1 MVAPRLISCTLVVAT
16 LALTA
21 CTSTVQG
28 AGEPAASGVASPSTG
43 ASTPTALTA
52 DAYRGALGKQR
63 DGVRD
68 ALSDVAAAKTI
79 KTLDDRVER
88 AEETLRGAA
97 QSLSALAPP
106 VEARVQHE
114 AYVASLRDFTT
125 ELGTTLGRVGD
136 RTVCTAGGVFA
147 DLSGKLQALDQ
158 TGKALR
164 ALGDYP
170 ADVVPVK
177 VAKKQNRR
185 LANGTFLRSGQRTGR
200 GSLQIDNGASRDAVV
215 TVLRGKAKA
224 FSVYVR
230 RKSSFKVR
238 GVRDGTY
245 EVYFTHGA
253 DWDGRA
259 FTRSCSFERFEKSV
273 RYRTTYTSTQIR
285 WHDWRV
291 TLHMVSGGNA
301 PTATVDPESF
311 PG

>member
-1 MVAPRLISCTLVVAT
+1 MVAPRLISCTLAVAM

-28 AGEPAASGVASPSTG
+28 QGEPTPSGASPSTG
-43 ASTPTALTA
+43 EATPAALTA
-52 DAYRGALGKQR
+52 DAYRQALGEHR
-63 DGVRD
+63 DGVRE
-68 ALSDVAAAKTI
+68 ALSQVASAKSI
-79 KTLDDRVER
+79 KTLDARVER
-88 AEETLRGAA
+88 AEETLRGASE
-97 QSLSALAPP
+97 SLSALAPP

-114 AYVASLRDFTT
+114 AYVASLRAFTT
-125 ELGTTLGRVGD
+125 ELGTTLGRVGSM
-136 RTVCTAGGVFA
+136 TVCTAGGVFA
-147 DLSGKLQALDQ
+147 DLSGKLQMLDQ

-185 LANGTFLRSGQRTGR
+185 LANGTFLRSGRRDGR

-245 EVYFTHGA
+245 EVFFTHGA

-259 FTRSCSFERFEKSV
+259 FSRTCSFERFEKSV
-273 RYRTTYTSTQIR
+273 RFRTTYTSTQIR

-291 TLHMVSGGNA
+291 TLHTVSGGNA
-301 PTATVDPESF
+301 PTKTVDPGAF